1 MHGHSGLWHVRR
13 YSIKVNAMGMTLD
26 RFGRMAVLAVLL
38 TSGLTG
44 CSGIVFIPDDALES
58 VICAELGK
66 PLSLFLT
73 RADLEEV
80 TNLDA
85 AAYSIQDLEGLQY
98 CTNLRKINL
107 SDNAVRRIDVLAGLT
122 NLTYL
127 NLAKNYIMDIEA
139 LSGLLFLEYL
149 NLAGPNNAVIDWGY
163 LQDNVINGGLGAGA
177 VVVVPDAY
185 TLDSEGDPL
194 PGFAGAYNA
203 MLDAGVI
210 VEFGTADAE

>member
-1 MHGHSGLWHVRR
+1 
-13 YSIKVNAMGMTLD
+13 MGMTLD
-26 RFGRMAVLAVLL
+26 RFGRFVVLAVLL

-44 CSGIVFIPDDALES
+44 CSRIVFIPDAALES
-58 VICAELGK
+58 VIRAELGK
-66 PLSLFLT
+66 PLSLFLS
-73 RADLEEV
+73 RADLAEV

-85 AAYSIQDLEGLQY
+85 TAFNIQDLEGLQY

-107 SDNAVRRIDVLAGLT
+107 SDNAVRGIDALAGLT
-122 NLTYL
+122 KLTYL
-127 NLAKNYIMDIEA
+127 HLGNNYISDIEA

-149 NLAGPNNAVIDWGY
+149 NLSGPNNAIADWGY

-177 VVVVPDAY
+177 VVVVPEAY

-210 VEFGTADAE
+210 VEFTTDGGE

>member
-1 MHGHSGLWHVRR
+1 MGRAACRHVRR

-26 RFGRMAVLAVLL
+26 RFGRLVVLVVLM
-38 TSGLTG
+38 TSGFTG
-44 CSGIVFIPDDALES
+44 CSRIVFVPDQALES
-58 VICAELGK
+58 VIRAELGK

-73 RADLEEV
+73 RADLAEI

-85 AAYSIQDLEGLQY
+85 AAYNIQDLEGLQY

-122 NLTYL
+122 KLTYL
-127 NLAKNYIMDIEA
+127 NLANNYVSDIEA

-149 NLAGPNNAVIDWGY
+149 NLAGPDNAIVDWGY

-210 VEFGTADAE
+210 VEFGTEAAE